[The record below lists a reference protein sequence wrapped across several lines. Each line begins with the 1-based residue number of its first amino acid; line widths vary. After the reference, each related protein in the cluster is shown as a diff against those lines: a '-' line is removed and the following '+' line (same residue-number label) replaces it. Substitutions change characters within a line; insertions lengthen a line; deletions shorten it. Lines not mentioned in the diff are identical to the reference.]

1 MVFPFG
7 PGPSREPPSRRP
19 LLYWVE
25 DILILAAIVTLWPTV
40 LRMSG
45 TWVLAMQIPALIVM
59 LVIMVARGRRLMAA
73 RRQAEEDARRL

>member
-1 MVFPFG
+1 
-7 PGPSREPPSRRP
+7 